1 MVEAETYIRQI
12 DPTRLEEVV
21 RELFG
26 KKTIRVADW
35 AAEPIHGGLDRNNC
49 LIRCRGHAK
58 DGEQSLPW
66 SLVIKI
72 TGKVANNDD
81 PAGYQYWKREALV
94 YQTELRDRLPP
105 DLSAPR
111 CLGVDEHG
119 DDTVWIWMEDIR
131 DDLEGNW
138 QMEAYGQAAHQLG
151 RFNGAFLA
159 GKPLP
164 SEPWLAKKFLR
175 NYVERAAPMIAF
187 IRNNP
192 QHELVKSLYG
202 SNLPL
207 ILAMW
212 EIRADLL
219 DILEGMPQ
227 VFCHQD
233 AFRRNLFLQQG
244 RLMAIDW
251 GFCGNAP
258 AGSEL
263 VPLIVVALSLNE
275 IPYSRSREFEQLC
288 LDSYVKG
295 LREAGAQVSARSVRR
310 SFVLSILLRYVFGG
324 NIGDILPALLD
335 ENRRTWLAENIGQ
348 PIEKTS
354 TTSAEESGYF
364 VTVFVR
370 SLQLMGLRLLV
381 KVIGYAIWFRLGGSK
396 MGVS

>member
-12 DPTRLEEVV
+12 DPTRLEAAVAKLVGKETV
-21 RELFG
+21 RM
-26 KKTIRVADW
+26 
-35 AAEPIHGGLDRNNC
+35 AEWTAMPIHGGLDRNNC
-49 LIRCRGHAK
+49 LIRCQGHIL
-58 DGEQSLPW
+58 DGGKRLPW

-72 TGKVANNDD
+72 TVRVADNDD

-94 YQTELRDRLPP
+94 YQTLLSDRLPE

-111 CLGVDEHG
+111 CLGVDEAG
-119 DDTVWIWMEDIR
+119 TDTVWIWMEDLL
-131 DDLEGNW
+131 DDHGGTWGLE
-138 QMEAYGQAAHQLG
+138 AFGQAAHQLG

-159 GKPLP
+159 GRPLP
-164 SEPWLAKKFLR
+164 AETWLAKKFLH

-192 QHELVKSLYG
+192 QHELVRSLYG

-212 EIRADLL
+212 EIRGDLL

-275 IPYSRSREFEQLC
+275 IPYSRSKEFEQLC
-288 LDSYVKG
+288 LDSYMKG

-335 ENRRTWLAENIGQ
+335 ENRRTWLAENIGE

-364 VTVFVR
+364 VSVFVR
-370 SLQLMGLRLLV
+370 SLQLMGLRLLL
-381 KVIGYAIWFRLGGSK
+381 KVIGYAIRYSLAGIIK
-396 MGVS
+396 